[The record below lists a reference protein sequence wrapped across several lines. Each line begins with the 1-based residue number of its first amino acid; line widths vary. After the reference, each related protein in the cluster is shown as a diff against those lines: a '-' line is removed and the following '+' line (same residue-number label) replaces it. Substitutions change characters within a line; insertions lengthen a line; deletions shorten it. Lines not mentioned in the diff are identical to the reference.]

1 MSPLRIAFIGG
12 GINSA
17 IGRVHA
23 ISSQMDGK
31 FKLVGGVFSRNKDS
45 QLATEKAFGLTDP
58 VKFTDIERLLDQPE
72 LYDVIALLTPTP
84 AHYDTLKELIH
95 RKIPVISEKAL
106 VSSKTQSDEISE
118 LIKLNPI
125 KNAVTFNYTGY
136 PMIRLMQYLVKN
148 GIIGN
153 ITNIR
158 IEMPQDGFIKLN
170 KKTNLP
176 NSPQNWRRVDG
187 EIPTVLLDLAVHCLH
202 LSSFITGLE
211 PVNVFSRFKHHSKT
225 ENVIDDVETLM
236 EYPEGVLGA
245 FWFTKSALGK
255 QNGLKIEIY
264 GLDGSLCWR
273 HEEPNSLIKID
284 KFGETEIC
292 KFGQG
297 LPIIDEYR
305 YARFKAGHPA
315 GFIEAFANFYWDAHE
330 YLSTDVNNDATGSYS
345 PSFKTAGVGFD
356 VLEAMVNSNKNGS
369 WEKVNYYRER

>member
-136 PMIRLMQYLVKN
+136 PMIRLMQYLVK
-148 GIIGN
+148 IHIS
-153 ITNIR
+153 I
-158 IEMPQDGFIKLN
+158 
-170 KKTNLP
+170 
-176 NSPQNWRRVDG
+176 
-187 EIPTVLLDLAVHCLH
+187 LDL
-202 LSSFITGLE
+202 
-211 PVNVFSRFKHHSKT
+211 
-225 ENVIDDVETLM
+225 VI
-236 EYPEGVLGA
+236 
-245 FWFTKSALGK
+245 
-255 QNGLKIEIY
+255 
-264 GLDGSLCWR
+264 C
-273 HEEPNSLIKID
+273 
-284 KFGETEIC
+284 
-292 KFGQG
+292 
-297 LPIIDEYR
+297 
-305 YARFKAGHPA
+305 
-315 GFIEAFANFYWDAHE
+315 
-330 YLSTDVNNDATGSYS
+330 
-345 PSFKTAGVGFD
+345 
-356 VLEAMVNSNKNGS
+356 
-369 WEKVNYYRER
+369 